1 MFKAIISKKSLLL
14 FMFNFVVYG
23 ILSRKFKKWLK
34 RREVVVVKEPRQSNK
49 TTL

>member
-1 MFKAIISKKSLLL
+1 
-14 FMFNFVVYG
+14 MFNFVVYG